1 MFMFIINSSDCNYK
15 EEIALHTSRH
25 NEQSDT
31 VLVLLNKTL
40 HTSIIINKKIHN
52 NTVKYQMKI
61 NRNENEH
68 TIDRDTV
75 YILINSS

>member
-1 MFMFIINSSDCNYK
+1 MFIINSSDCNYK

-25 NEQSDT
+25 NEQSDIS
-31 VLVLLNKTL
+31 VLLLVEDVT
-40 HTSIIINKKIHN
+40 HPSINKKIHN
-52 NTVKYQMKI
+52 NTGKYQMEI

-68 TIDRDTV
+68 IDRDTV

>member
-1 MFMFIINSSDCNYK
+1 MFIINSSDCNYK

-25 NEQSDT
+25 NEQSDIS
-31 VLVLLNKTL
+31 VLLKTL
-40 HTSIIINKKIHN
+40 HHPSINKKIHN
-52 NTVKYQMKI
+52 NTGKYQMEI

-68 TIDRDTV
+68 IDRDTV

>member
-25 NEQSDT
+25 NEQSDRYIG
-31 VLVLLNKTL
+31 LVEDVT
-40 HTSIIINKKIHN
+40 HPSINKKIHN
-52 NTVKYQMKI
+52 NTGKYQMEI

-68 TIDRDTV
+68 IDRDTV